1 MLLLTKLL
9 IDCCLF
15 MLAWLVQVII
25 YPSFQYTDTQK
36 LHFWHNR
43 YQRLIS
49 YFVLPLMLGELIIS
63 FYYTYYFYHL
73 AHLTHSVLVITIWLS
88 TFLQAVPVH
97 QNIGNQI
104 NTTDNIHKLV
114 KVNTLRTLLWTVLLV
129 LSTIE
134 LYTTF
139 IKV

>member
-25 YPSFQYTDTQK
+25 YPSFQYTDVQK
-36 LHFWHNR
+36 LSFWHNR

-49 YFVLPLMLGELIIS
+49 YFVLPLMLSELIIS
-63 FYYTYYFYHL
+63 FYYTLYDFSIV
-73 AHLTHSVLVITIWLS
+73 HLTHSGLVIIIWLS
-88 TFLQAVPVH
+88 TFLHAVPVH
-97 QNIGNQI
+97 QNIENQS
-104 NTTDNIHKLV
+104 NTEENIRKLV
-114 KVNTLRTLLWTVLLV
+114 KVNTLRTLLWTVLLI
-129 LSTIE
+129 LSATE